1 MTEVKSMIERVKES
15 VNLSKQILAL
25 GIIDS
30 DPTYLEIK
38 KYLNE
43 WIKSEDKQ
51 VKEYNIEFPRYG
63 RRGNLILPWRAD
75 KTCEFFLKKPSV
87 F

>member
-1 MTEVKSMIERVKES
+1 MVEVKSMIERVKES

-87 F
+87 

>member
-1 MTEVKSMIERVKES
+1 MYEVKSMSDRLKETIS
-15 VNLSKQILAL
+15 LLKQILGL
-25 GIIDS
+25 GIS
-30 DPTYLEIK
+30 ETEPTYLEIK

-63 RRGNLILPWRAD
+63 RKGNLILPWRSD

>member
-63 RRGNLILPWRAD
+63 RRGNLILPWRSD

-87 F
+87 